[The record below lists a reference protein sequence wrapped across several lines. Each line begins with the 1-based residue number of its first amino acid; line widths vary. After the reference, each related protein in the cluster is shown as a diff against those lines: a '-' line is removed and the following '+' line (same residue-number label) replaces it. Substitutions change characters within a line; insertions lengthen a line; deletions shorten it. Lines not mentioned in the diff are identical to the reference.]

1 MNLDYSFRTLIST
14 KLLPSREITSPRIL
28 AEIGKVLQSNDE
40 IPLDRS
46 FTIDVVSIRAPR
58 GSGKV
63 T

>member
-1 MNLDYSFRTLIST
+1 MNLDYSFKTPIST

-28 AEIGKVLQSNDE
+28 TEIGEVLQSNDE

-46 FTIDVVSIRAPR
+46 LTIDVVSIRAPR

>member
-28 AEIGKVLQSNDE
+28 TEIGKVLQSNDE